1 LVYRVVLA
9 IVGAA
14 IGACMALVARSVVWP
29 EITDL
34 AGASIT
40 ATSTVA
46 GAALGVVGAVVIWPR
61 H

>member
-1 LVYRVVLA
+1 MPWWA
-9 IVGAA
+9 W
-14 IGACMALVARSVVWP
+14 ARFRRTRVVWP
-29 EITDL
+29 EIADL